1 MTTYNDAL
9 RYIYSFATYQKR
21 TRESYLTDTIKLA
34 RERELLH
41 MLGDPDHQVRSVLIA
56 GSKGKGS
63 TAAMTASMLQAAGY
77 NVGLYT
83 QPHLHSH
90 RERIQINGAP
100 ISKSELISLVKR
112 IQPVVQ
118 AVSDEV
124 EMGRPR
130 TFELDTAIALDAFA
144 QRGMDFAVLE
154 VGVGGRLDATNVVT
168 PMVSAITSLSYEHT
182 DILGSTLT
190 EIAREKAGIIKEGGQ
205 VVSAPQRAEAIAVI
219 DRVCRERNARLVVAG
234 RDWRW
239 GAGNVSLDGQSFRLC
254 NRKAE
259 LQYNNLYIPLLG
271 RHQLTNAAVAVAIIH
286 LLKECGIAVSEES
299 VREGL
304 RRVRWPGRLE
314 ILSRQPL
321 LVVDGAHNADSA
333 RKLWQALREYL
344 DFERLILVLA
354 MTRSKDIAGI
364 VRELVPPAHKVV
376 VTQTIHPRRAGVEV
390 VRREVTRYVEDVV
403 TTEDTASAL
412 DNAWSEARPG
422 DLICV
427 TGSLFLVAEAR
438 EWMGLVP
445 AEEID
450 EVKS

>member
-1 MTTYNDAL
+1 MTYNDAL

-21 TRESYLTDTIKLA
+21 TRESYLSDTIKLA

-41 MLGDPDHQVRSVLIA
+41 LLGDPDHKVRSILIA

-90 RERIQINGAP
+90 RERIRINGES
-100 ISKSELISLVKR
+100 ISKDDLTGLVER

-118 AVSDEV
+118 AVSKEA

-130 TFELDTAIALDAFA
+130 TFELDTAMALDCFA
-144 QRGMDFAVLE
+144 RKGMDFAVLE

-190 EIAREKAGIIKEGGQ
+190 EIAWQKAGIIKEGGR
-205 VVSAPQRAEAIAVI
+205 VVSAPQLAEAMVVVE
-219 DRVCRERNARLVVAG
+219 RVCRERKARLVVAG

-239 GAGNVSLDGQSFRLC
+239 GAGHASSEGQSFRLC
-254 NRKAE
+254 NRKMKLE
-259 LQYNNLYIPLLG
+259 YDDLYIPLLG
-271 RHQLTNAAVAVAIIH
+271 RHQLTNAAVAVGIIH
-286 LLKECGIAVSEES
+286 LLKEGGVAISRES
-299 VREGL
+299 IREGL

-321 LVVDGAHNADSA
+321 LVADGAHNADSA
-333 RKLWQALREYL
+333 RKLWQALHEYL

-364 VRELVPPAHKVV
+364 VRELAPAAHKVV
-376 VTQTIHPRRAGVEV
+376 VTQTIHPRRSSVEAVQREV
-390 VRREVTRYVEDVV
+390 VRYVDDVV
-403 TTEDTASAL
+403 ITEDTASAL
-412 DNAWSEARPG
+412 EHAWREAGPG

-438 EWMGLVP
+438 EWLGLVP
-445 AEEID
+445 TEAID